1 MFLDTLSKVKTTTTD
16 EPEDKKQ
23 LMDARSHVESI
34 REPITFIP
42 MYVRVTE
49 LLPESNYQNL

>member
-1 MFLDTLSKVKTTTTD
+1 MFFDTVSKVKTTTTD
-16 EPEDKKQ
+16 EPEDKKE

-34 REPITFIP
+34 RNPITFTP